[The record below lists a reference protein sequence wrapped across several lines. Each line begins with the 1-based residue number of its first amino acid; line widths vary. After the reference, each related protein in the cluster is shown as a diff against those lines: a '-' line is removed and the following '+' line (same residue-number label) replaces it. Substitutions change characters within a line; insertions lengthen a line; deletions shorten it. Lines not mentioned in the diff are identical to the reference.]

1 MNKKISLGVCIAL
14 MAIVATITLS
24 ITYVITM
31 EHFNSMVHNVFERQQ
46 MYLKLSEIDRKV
58 RQNYLGNIDETE
70 LNDALADGFMDGSGD
85 RYGSYLS
92 AEQYKN
98 TISDLEGTTI
108 GIGIVLR
115 ENVDGS
121 ILIIGVNQGSPAAA
135 AELAVGDII
144 TGIDEKSI
152 EGMSFSEVYEAMQ
165 GDAGSKVKLA
175 VKRTDGEK
183 TFEVTRKQYEVV
195 SVESRVIKQNVGYI
209 KILEFNDN
217 TESQFTE
224 AIRKLQNEGVVGIVF
239 DVRDNPGGTLPAV
252 SGILDLL
259 LPAGNIVSSTDKAG
273 NTNVLYTSDSR
284 QIDLP
289 MSVLMNEGTASAAEL
304 FASAL
309 RDYNKKATLVGT
321 TTRGKGTMQKM
332 FPLTDGS
339 ALNITVAKFNPPSSE
354 NFDGVGVLPDI
365 TITLSEEQIYNFHTL
380 TEDTDPQLLAAV
392 TALAL
397 TGATPEDIGNSSS
410 AESPE
415 STAFSPAE
423 SGNEESSAASGSD
436 SSASADSSAGSS
448 SDGSS
453 SESSSATVGE
463 SSSDSA
469 SSGTSS
475 PAAFYYEGRLFR
487 FV

>member
-24 ITYVITM
+24 LTYVITM

-46 MYLKLSEIDRKV
+46 MYLKLSEIDQKV
-58 RQNYLGNIDETE
+58 RQNYLGNIDETA
-70 LNDALADGFMDGSGD
+70 LNDALAEGFMDGSGD
-85 RYGSYLS
+85 KYGSYLS

-98 TISDLEGTTI
+98 TLSGLEGTTI

-115 ENVDGS
+115 ENTDGS
-121 ILIIGVNQGSPAAA
+121 ILITGVNQGSPAATA
-135 AELAVGDII
+135 GLAVGDVI
-144 TGIDEKSI
+144 TGVDDKVTE
-152 EGMSFSEVYEAMQ
+152 EMSFSEVYEAMQ
-165 GDAGSKVKLA
+165 GEVGSKVKLT
-175 VKRTDGEK
+175 VKRADGEK
-183 TFEVTRKQYEVV
+183 IFEVTRKQYEIV
-195 SVESRVIKQNVGYI
+195 SVESRVIKQNVGYV

-217 TESQFTE
+217 TEAQFTD
-224 AIRKLQNEGVVGIVF
+224 AIRKLQDEGVVGILF

-273 NTNVLYTSDSR
+273 NTTVLYTSDSR
-284 QIDLP
+284 QINLP

-309 RDYNKKATLVGT
+309 KDYKKATLVGT
-321 TTRGKGTMQKM
+321 ITRGKGTMQKM
-332 FPLTDGS
+332 FPLLDGS

-354 NFDGVGVLPDI
+354 NFDGIGIIPDI
-365 TITLSEEQIYNFHTL
+365 TSTLTEEQIYNFHAL
-380 TEDTDPQLLAAV
+380 TEDTDPQILAAV

-397 TGATPEDIGNSSS
+397 TGATPEDIGVAPPSS
-410 AESPE
+410 APPE
-415 STAFSPAE
+415 SSDASAAE
-423 SGNEESSAASGSD
+423 SGSDTSAAASGSD
-436 SSASADSSAGSS
+436 TSASAAGS

-453 SESSSATVGE
+453 SGGFPSESGSSTGGE
-463 SSSDSA
+463 SSSS
-469 SSGTSS
+469 SSGATS
-475 PAAFYYEGRLFR
+475 PTAFYYEGRLFF